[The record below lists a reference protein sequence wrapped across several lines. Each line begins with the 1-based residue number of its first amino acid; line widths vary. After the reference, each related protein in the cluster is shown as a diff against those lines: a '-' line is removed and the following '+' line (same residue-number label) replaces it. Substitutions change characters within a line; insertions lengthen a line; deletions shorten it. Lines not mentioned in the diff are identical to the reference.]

1 MEKIIEERHIYMKY
15 IWKKREVIS
24 VKWQLKK
31 PCKGVTKLSIT
42 HLFAYVFVGKTLLGL
57 WKEKLLPA

>member
-1 MEKIIEERHIYMKY
+1 MKY
-15 IWKKREVIS
+15 IWKKREVTS

-42 HLFAYVFVGKTLLGL
+42 HLFAYVFVGKTFVRAVKGKATSSLMMKSNME
-57 WKEKLLPA
+57 W